1 MKEIK
6 LVILNEEEYKK
17 KTIMDY
23 LLFFFS
29 ATIISGVIIGF
40 FYTKQF
46 NWMTVG
52 GYFLA
57 LFWLLTT
64 WGYRGL
70 TKGYLEYIKQLES
83 VVIKEIEEKKKQL

>member
-6 LVILNEEEYKK
+6 LVILNEEEFKK

-57 LFWLLTT
+57 LFWMLIS

-70 TKGYLEYIKQLES
+70 TKGYAEYIKLLEKA
-83 VVIKEIEEKKKQL
+83 IAEEIEQHKKR